1 METRRSPAAY
11 EEEASMATD
20 IVPGSG
26 HGVVSD
32 QIPEAIEV
40 KTTAI
45 PKVATG
51 IPAILH
57 SLAYGLSEMGPV
69 RMTRAWLA
77 VNQKTGFDCPSCAWA
92 DPDGNR
98 HPFEFCENGA
108 KAMADEATTS
118 RITPEFFAKYSI
130 SELSAKSDYWLNR
143 QGRLTSPM
151 IMRPG
156 DTHYKPISWNDA
168 FQTVAKELNQL
179 GSPDEAV
186 FYTSGKATNEAAF
199 LYQLLARLY
208 GTNNLPDC
216 SNMCHESSGWGLHQ
230 TLGVGKSTVT
240 LSDLEHADLIFSIGQ
255 NPGTNHP
262 RMLTSLLAAKRN
274 GATIIDINPLPEVG
288 LLRFKHPQE
297 PLGLL
302 GAGTRLSDRLLQV
315 RINGDVA
322 LLKGIIKTALEAED
336 RSQGAV
342 LDWSFIREHT
352 SGFEEFS
359 HHVKSVEWRQIEA
372 ESGIARDRIV
382 EIGEMAAKARST
394 VICWAMGL
402 TQHRNGVENVRE
414 LVNLLLL
421 RGNIGRANAGVLCVR
436 GHSNVQGDRTMGVWE
451 QMDEG
456 FLSRL
461 GSEFKFDPP
470 RRKGYDTVET
480 IRAMDAG
487 KVKAFISLGGN
498 FLSATPDTD
507 VVARGLSKCSLTA
520 FISTKLNRNHLVTGA
535 TSLILPCLGR
545 TEVDTQA
552 SGRQFTTVEDTLGVV
567 SSSRGVLTPVSPHLS
582 SEVAIIAGIATA
594 TVAGKGDVNWMNFL
608 DYDQIRD
615 RASRVVAGFENFNE
629 RARTPDGFYAP
640 VAAKQRR
647 FLTATGKAN
656 FTVNPIRPIQLAADQ
671 YLMMTIRSH
680 DQFNT
685 TIYGLDDRY
694 RGIHGGRRVIFMNR
708 EDVAQAGL
716 KERQLVDLTSHFQ
729 GERRTIRDFSVIPYE
744 IPRRCT
750 ATYYPETNPLV
761 ALGSVAEISNT
772 PASKSIVITI
782 EPAHPVAGARPLS

>member
-1 METRRSPAAY
+1 MESKTSKAATSPS
-11 EEEASMATD
+11 AS
-20 IVPGSG
+20 
-26 HGVVSD
+26 HGAVSD

-40 KTTAI
+40 KITAI

-98 HPFEFCENGA
+98 HPLEFCENGA

-118 RITPEFFAKYSI
+118 HITSEFFARYSI
-130 SELSAKSDYWLNR
+130 AELSEKSDYWLNR
-143 QGRLTSPM
+143 QGRLTAPM
-151 IMRPG
+151 ILRPG
-156 DTHYKPISWNDA
+156 ATHYEPISWDDA
-168 FQTVAKELNQL
+168 FQTIGKELNRL
-179 GSPDEAV
+179 SSPDEAV
-186 FYTSGKATNEAAF
+186 FYTSGKATNEASF
-199 LYQLLARLY
+199 VFQLFARLY

-216 SNMCHESSGWGLHQ
+216 SNMCHESSGWGLNQ

-240 LSDLEHADLIFSIGQ
+240 LSDLEHAELIFSIGQ

-274 GATIIDINPLPEVG
+274 GATIIDVNPLPEVG
-288 LLRFKHPQE
+288 LLIFKHPQE
-297 PLGLL
+297 LMHLIGN
-302 GAGTRLSDRLLQV
+302 GTRLSDRLVQV

-322 LLKGIIKTALEAED
+322 LLKGIIKTVIEAED
-336 RSQGAV
+336 RAPGTV
-342 LDWSFIREHT
+342 LDREFIRGHT
-352 SGFEEFS
+352 SGFEEFRE
-359 HHVKSVEWRQIEA
+359 HVRNTDWRQIE
-372 ESGIARDRIV
+372 EQSGIAKAQIV
-382 EIGEMAAKARST
+382 EVGEMAVKAHST
-394 VICWAMGL
+394 IICWAMGL

-414 LVNLLLL
+414 VVNLLLL
-421 RGNIGRANAGVLCVR
+421 RGNIGKANSGVLCVR
-436 GHSNVQGDRTMGVWE
+436 GHSNVQGDRTMGIWE
-451 QMDEG
+451 QMDDG

-461 GSEFKFDPP
+461 GAEFKFEPP

-507 VVARGLSKCSLTA
+507 VVARGLGKCNLTA
-520 FISTKLNRNHLVTGA
+520 FIATKLNRNHLITGT
-535 TSLILPCLGR
+535 TSVILPCLGR
-545 TEVDTQA
+545 TEIDVQA
-552 SGRQFTTVEDTLGVV
+552 AGRQFTTVEDTLGVV
-567 SSSRGVLTPVSPHLS
+567 SSSRGVLAPVSKDVK
-582 SEVAIIAGIATA
+582 SEVAIIAGIAAA
-594 TVAGKGDVNWMNFL
+594 TVSGKGEVNWVNFL

-615 RASRVVAGFENFNE
+615 SASRVVAGFEKFNE
-629 RARTPDGFYAP
+629 RVRVPGGFYAP
-640 VAAKQRR
+640 VPAKQRQ
-647 FLTATGKAN
+647 FATATGKAN
-656 FTVNPIRPIQLAADQ
+656 FTVNPIRPLQLGADQ
-671 YLMMTIRSH
+671 YLMMSIRSH

-708 EDVAQAGL
+708 DDIAEAGL
-716 KERQLVDLTSHFQ
+716 KDRQLVNLTSHFQ
-729 GERRTIRDFSVIPYE
+729 DERRTVRDFSVIPYD

-772 PASKSIVITI
+772 PASKSIVISI
-782 EPAHPVAGARPLS
+782 EPAVARIAQST

>member
-1 METRRSPAAY
+1 
-11 EEEASMATD
+11 MATGRKD
-20 IVPGSG
+20 EGNASDAGRAPGTD

-40 KTTAI
+40 QITAI

-57 SLAYGLSEMGPV
+57 SLAYGLSEMGPR

-77 VNQKTGFDCPSCAWA
+77 VNQKVGFDCPSCAWA

-118 RITPEFFAKYSI
+118 RITPEFFARNSI
-130 SELSAKSDYWLNR
+130 AELSEKSDYWLNR

-151 IMRPG
+151 ILRPG
-156 DTHYKPISWNDA
+156 DTHYTPSSWEDA
-168 FQTVAKELNQL
+168 FQTIAMELKQL

-199 LYQLLARLY
+199 LFQLLARSY

-216 SNMCHESSGWGLHQ
+216 SNMCHESSGWGLQQ

-240 LSDLEHADLIFSIGQ
+240 LSDLEHSALIFSIGQ

-274 GATIIDINPLPEVG
+274 GATIIDVNPLPEVG

-297 PLGLL
+297 PTHLV

-322 LLKGIIKTALEAED
+322 LLKGIIKAVLEAEE
-336 RSQGAV
+336 RSPGTV
-342 LDWSFIREHT
+342 LDRDFIRDHT
-352 SGFEEFS
+352 SGFDQFRE
-359 HHVKSVEWRQIEA
+359 HVKTVEWRQIEE
-372 ESGIARDRIV
+372 ESSIARDRIV
-382 EIGEMAAKARST
+382 EIGEMASKAHST
-394 VICWAMGL
+394 IICWAMGL
-402 TQHRNGVENVRE
+402 TQHRNGVENIRE
-414 LVNLLLL
+414 IVNLLLL
-421 RGNIGRANAGVLCVR
+421 RGNIGKANSGVLCVR
-436 GHSNVQGDRTMGVWE
+436 GHSNVQGDRTMGIWE
-451 QMDEG
+451 QMDGG
-456 FLSRL
+456 FLDRL
-461 GSEFKFDPP
+461 GAEFKFDPP

-507 VVARGLSKCSLTA
+507 VVARGLGKCSLTA

-535 TSLILPCLGR
+535 TSVILPCLGR
-545 TEVDTQA
+545 TEIDKQA
-552 SGRQFTTVEDTLGVV
+552 TGPQFTTVEDTLGVV
-567 SSSRGVLTPVSPHLS
+567 SSSRGVLTPASEHIK
-582 SEVAIIAGIATA
+582 SEVAIVAGIAAA
-594 TVAGKGDVNWMNFL
+594 TVSGKGNLDWMKFL

-615 RASRVVAGFENFNE
+615 RASRVVAGFEKFNE
-629 RARTPDGFYAP
+629 RVRAPGGFYAP
-640 VAAKQRR
+640 VAAKQRQ
-647 FLTATGKAN
+647 FDTDTGKAN
-656 FTVNPIRPIQLAADQ
+656 FTVNPIRPLQLAADQ

-694 RGIHGGRRVIFMNR
+694 RGIRGGRRVIFMNR
-708 EDVAQAGL
+708 EDIAEAGL
-716 KERQLVDLTSHFQ
+716 KDRQLVDLISHFQ

-772 PASKSIVITI
+772 PASKSIVISI
-782 EPAHPVAGARPLS
+782 EPAHRGEGARPLP

>member
-1 METRRSPAAY
+1 MTMRPTTRS
-11 EEEASMATD
+11 D
-20 IVPGSG
+20 
-26 HGVVSD
+26 HGAVAD
-32 QIPEAIEV
+32 QVPEAIEV
-40 KTTAI
+40 KITAI
-45 PKVATG
+45 PRVATG

-57 SLAYGLSEMGPV
+57 SLAYGLSEMGPL
-69 RMTRAWLA
+69 RMARAWLA

-108 KAMADEATTS
+108 KAMADEATTA
-118 RITPEFFAKYSI
+118 RVTPEFFARYSI
-130 SELSAKSDYWLNR
+130 AELSEMSDYWLNR
-143 QGRLTSPM
+143 QGRLTHPM
-151 IMRPG
+151 ILRPG
-156 DTHYKPISWNDA
+156 ATHYEPISWDDV
-168 FQTVAKELNQL
+168 FQAIGKELNQL

-199 LYQLLARLY
+199 VYQLFARLY

-216 SNMCHESSGWGLHQ
+216 SNMCHESSGWGLQQ
-230 TLGVGKSTVT
+230 TLGIGKSTVT
-240 LSDLEHADLIFSIGQ
+240 LRDLEHADLIFSIGQ

-297 PLGLL
+297 PLHLL
-302 GAGTRLSDRLLQV
+302 GAGTTLSDRLLQV

-322 LLKGIIKTALEAED
+322 LLKGITKAVLEAED
-336 RSQGAV
+336 RSPGAV
-342 LDWSFIREHT
+342 LDWDFIRGHT
-352 SGFEEFS
+352 SGFEEFRE
-359 HHVKSVEWRQIEA
+359 HVRTVEWRQIE
-372 ESGIARDRIV
+372 EQSGIARGRIT
-382 EIGEMAAKARST
+382 EIGEFAAKARGT

-402 TQHRNGVENVRE
+402 TQHRNGVENIRE

-421 RGNIGRANAGVLCVR
+421 RGNIGKPNAGVLCVR
-436 GHSNVQGDRTMGVWE
+436 GHSNVQGDRTMGIWE

-461 GSEFKFDPP
+461 GGEFKFEPP
-470 RRKGYDTVET
+470 RRKGYDTVEA

-487 KVKAFISLGGN
+487 KVKAFVSLGGN

-507 VVARGLSKCSLTA
+507 VVARGLGKCSLTA
-520 FISTKLNRNHLVTGA
+520 FIATKLNRNHLVTGA
-535 TSLILPCLGR
+535 TSVILPCLGR
-545 TEVDTQA
+545 TERDVQP
-552 SGRQFTTVEDTLGVV
+552 SGPQFTTVEDTLGVV
-567 SSSRGVLTPVSPHLS
+567 SSSRGVLTPVSEHVK
-582 SEVAIIAGIATA
+582 SEVAIIAGIAA
-594 TVAGKGDVNWMNFL
+594 AAVSGKNNVAWMDLL

-615 RASRVVAGFENFNE
+615 HASRVVAGFENFNE
-629 RARTPDGFYAP
+629 RARRPDGFYAP
-640 VAAKQRR
+640 VAAKQRH
-647 FLTATGKAN
+647 FATATGKAN

-708 EDVAQAGL
+708 DDIAEARL

-729 GERRTIRDFSVIPYE
+729 GEQRTIRDFSVIPYN

-750 ATYYPETNPLV
+750 ATYYPEANPLV
-761 ALGSVAEISNT
+761 ALGSVAEVSNT
-772 PASKSIVITI
+772 PASKSIVISV
-782 EPAHPVAGARPLS
+782 EPASGTPSSMP